1 MSTMREEFEA
11 YMLRCNVCTRLARQS
26 EAVGG
31 QYRTTSVERA
41 WQQWQAAYVAG
52 QRSERE
58 ECALPLYRV
67 VELDIA
73 PREAA
78 VAAIRAR
85 DKEQG

>member
-11 YMLRCNVCTRLARQS
+11 DYFGSMPAQKARARS
-26 EAVGG
+26 GDGYLYG
-31 QYRTTSVERA
+31 QAQFA
-41 WQQWQAAYVAG
+41 WVIWQAAYAAG